1 MFFIEMAVVV
11 RAAAQQEIRFK
22 FTTWYLWPPAEKTP
36 HCRTYRDGSRCTRC
50 GATGDPLQVHH
61 VVPVAAGGKDTP
73 SNCSVVHFLP

>member
-36 HCRTYRDGSRCTRC
+36 HPTAERCAFLAMTNYTV
-50 GATGDPLQVHH
+50 AEKIIASASMSSNFEALID
-61 VVPVAAGGKDTP
+61 VV
-73 SNCSVVHFLP
+73 